1 MEIPLLRERDVAIA
15 TMHGKERVIAPLLEA
30 AFGMQCIVSGV
41 NTDQLGTFSG
51 EVERILSPL
60 DAARQKCFLA
70 MEITGYDMAIASE
83 GSFGAH
89 PTIPFAQANEEVVF
103 LIDNKTG
110 AEFVGR
116 TLTTKTNMSGEQIST
131 YAEALRFA
139 RRIGFPRH
147 GMILRREKDSR
158 DIFLKGISDLKVFR
172 TAILEFL
179 DQYNSLWLETDMRA
193 MYNPTR
199 MEAIAE
205 ATENLIKRLR
215 SECPDCSYPNYWID
229 QVVPGLP
236 CSQCGLPTRSTLG
249 HKYLCKNCDH
259 QALKYFPNK
268 KMEEEPMYCD
278 HCNP

>member
-1 MEIPLLRERDVAIA
+1 MEIPLLRERKVAIA
-15 TMHGKERVIAPLLEA
+15 TMHGKESVISPLLEA

-51 EVERILSPL
+51 EIERELSPL
-60 DAARQKCFLA
+60 EAAKQKCLLA

-89 PTIPFAQANEEVVF
+89 PTIPFAQANEEIVF
-103 LIDNKTG
+103 LFDQKTD
-110 AEFVGR
+110 AEFTGKAIS
-116 TLTTKTNMSGEQIST
+116 TKTNMSGECIES

-139 RRIGFPRH
+139 RNVGFPRH
-147 GMILRREKDSR
+147 GLILRKEKGSR
-158 DIFLKGISDLKVFR
+158 KIFLKGISDLRPFR
-172 TAILEFL
+172 SAVLRLL
-179 DQYNSLWLETDMRA
+179 DEHGTLWLETDMRA

-199 MEAIAE
+199 MEVIAE
-205 ATENLIKRLR
+205 ATENLITKLK
-215 SECPDCSYPNYWID
+215 SECPDCSYPGYWVD

-236 CSQCGLPTRSTLG
+236 CSQCGFPTRSTLG
-249 HKYLCKNCDH
+249 HKYRCKNCDH

-268 KMEEEPMYCD
+268 KMEEDPMYCD